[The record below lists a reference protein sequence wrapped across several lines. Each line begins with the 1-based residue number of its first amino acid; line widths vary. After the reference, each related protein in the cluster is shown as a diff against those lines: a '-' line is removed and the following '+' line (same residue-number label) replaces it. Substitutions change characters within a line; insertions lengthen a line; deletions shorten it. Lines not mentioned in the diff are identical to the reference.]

1 MRVSFFFDMPS
12 ELMAALGT
20 VMGFALMGEM
30 DADQQ
35 NAVGNFLMLI
45 GQILTTDATQAQ
57 TLQARQSADQQKQL
71 EMRVRDL
78 EQQMAILKRGGED
91 QGR

>member
-1 MRVSFFFDMPS
+1 MSFFFDMPS
-12 ELMAALGT
+12 ELMTALAT
-20 VMGFALMGEM
+20 VLGFALLGEM

-57 TLQARQSADQQKQL
+57 TLQAREDAKQQQEMEARIRHLEELLDVQSETQA
-71 EMRVRDL
+71 
-78 EQQMAILKRGGED
+78 
-91 QGR
+91 

>member
-1 MRVSFFFDMPS
+1 MSFFFNMPS

-20 VMGFALMGEM
+20 VIGFALLGEM
-30 DADQQ
+30 DADQE

-57 TLQARQSADQQKQL
+57 TLQGRQAAEQQETLEQRVRQL
-71 EMRVRDL
+71 E
-78 EQQMAILKRGGED
+78 EQLAAMQQEKP
-91 QGR
+91 

>member
-1 MRVSFFFDMPS
+1 MSFFFDMPS
-12 ELMAALGT
+12 ELMTALAT
-20 VMGFALMGEM
+20 VLGFALLGDM

-57 TLQARQSADQQKQL
+57 TLQARQDADQQKAL
-71 EMRVRDL
+71 EERVRRL
-78 EQQMAILKRGGED
+78 EERLNNGASED
-91 QGR
+91 A

>member
-1 MRVSFFFDMPS
+1 MSFFFDMPS
-12 ELMAALGT
+12 ELMTALAT
-20 VMGFALMGEM
+20 VLGFALLGDM

-57 TLQARQSADQQKQL
+57 TLQAREDARQQKEIEARLQRL
-71 EMRVRDL
+71 EELLDV
-78 EQQMAILKRGGED
+78 QTKAQT
-91 QGR
+91 

>member
-1 MRVSFFFDMPS
+1 MSFFFDMPS
-12 ELMAALGT
+12 ELMTALGT
-20 VMGFALMGEM
+20 VIGFALLGDM

-57 TLQARQSADQQKQL
+57 TLQARQDADRQKALEERIRRLEEQL
-71 EMRVRDL
+71 GSGTREA
-78 EQQMAILKRGGED
+78 ES
-91 QGR
+91 

>member
-1 MRVSFFFDMPS
+1 MSFFFDMPS
-12 ELMAALGT
+12 ELMTALAT
-20 VMGFALMGEM
+20 VLGFALLGDM

-57 TLQARQSADQQKQL
+57 TLQARLDADQQKAL
-71 EMRVRDL
+71 EERVRRL
-78 EQQMAILKRGGED
+78 EERLNNGASED
-91 QGR
+91 A